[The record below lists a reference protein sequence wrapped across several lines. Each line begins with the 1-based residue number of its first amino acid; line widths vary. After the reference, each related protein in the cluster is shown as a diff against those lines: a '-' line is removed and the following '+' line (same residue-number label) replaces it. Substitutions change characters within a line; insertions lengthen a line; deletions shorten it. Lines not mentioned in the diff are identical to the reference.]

1 GSNKFFINLL
11 TKDGINECGSIQGI
25 GTSLGNDELN
35 NQGQI
40 KTSSDG
46 SYLAICHN
54 TGMKVEV
61 YYFNNRNGQLQL
73 AKTINTT
80 SFSSGILP
88 YSLDFSSNSQ
98 FLYIFLRD
106 SHILQYNLLKDT
118 IVSLI
123 KLSSGSWGQSS
134 RTSNGKIVF
143 HKMDSSNLC
152 AIKFENTD
160 TPKVD
165 FNYISI
171 FPRKTLASIPNF
183 NQSYFYTPSIDFA
196 YDYNCLQNTLSFEG
210 RDTFY
215 ADSFHWQTRKV
226 YGAVESSAYIKK
238 PIISFQ
244 DTGMYE
250 IRFIATKG
258 SRSDTVVKQ
267 LEIHSKL
274 EKDFLGRDTMYSSD
288 VPFSLQLNVPSGM
301 HC

>member
-1 GSNKFFINLL
+1 DSNYYILTTPYAYNYYTGARYNLVNAIKNTVSKKNIILHNNSSEKITAINHQNGRDIWIIGHEFGSNKFFINLL

-118 IVSLI
+118 I
-123 KLSSGSWGQSS
+123 
-134 RTSNGKIVF
+134 
-143 HKMDSSNLC
+143 
-152 AIKFENTD
+152 
-160 TPKVD
+160 
-165 FNYISI
+165 
-171 FPRKTLASIPNF
+171 
-183 NQSYFYTPSIDFA
+183 
-196 YDYNCLQNTLSFEG
+196 
-210 RDTFY
+210 
-215 ADSFHWQTRKV
+215 
-226 YGAVESSAYIKK
+226 
-238 PIISFQ
+238 
-244 DTGMYE
+244 
-250 IRFIATKG
+250 
-258 SRSDTVVKQ
+258 
-267 LEIHSKL
+267 
-274 EKDFLGRDTMYSSD
+274 
-288 VPFSLQLNVPSGM
+288 
-301 HC
+301 

>member
-1 GSNKFFINLL
+1 DSNYYILTTPYAYNYYTGARYNLVNAIKNTVSKKNIILHNNSSEKITAINHQNGRDIWIIGHEFGSNKFFINLL

-160 TPKVD
+160 T
-165 FNYISI
+165 
-171 FPRKTLASIPNF
+171 
-183 NQSYFYTPSIDFA
+183 
-196 YDYNCLQNTLSFEG
+196 
-210 RDTFY
+210 
-215 ADSFHWQTRKV
+215 
-226 YGAVESSAYIKK
+226 
-238 PIISFQ
+238 
-244 DTGMYE
+244 
-250 IRFIATKG
+250 
-258 SRSDTVVKQ
+258 
-267 LEIHSKL
+267 
-274 EKDFLGRDTMYSSD
+274 
-288 VPFSLQLNVPSGM
+288 
-301 HC
+301 